1 MQSLLHLFT
10 SKTDHILNVKA
21 TKSCFY
27 FEDDIQILLCL
38 PLADLTRP
46 TRVYSVNS
54 PSFNDRGSRRGWNIS
69 YPGIFKVRTVR
80 WHLVFLSDSLHI
92 FRCSLLWLNSFNG
105 TDTDLVILESTWN
118 NSQWNLDKNNT
129 MNHTLFNQGFLENNR
144 KYIYKKKKTYFSKQH
159 SSRWTSVQLRWPRLL
174 YKRHND
180 CFKIWNSRVTFWRV
194 PFQNHTHPLNTTA
207 AITRS

>member
-27 FEDDIQILLCL
+27 FEDDIQILLCF
-38 PLADLTRP
+38 PLADLTLQSCCTNNHP

-54 PSFNDRGSRRGWNIS
+54 PSFSDRGSRRGWNII
-69 YPGIFKVRTVR
+69 YPGIFKVRAPIKIRRAMTVH
-80 WHLVFLSDSLHI
+80 WHSGVLVLKSDSLHI

-129 MNHTLFNQGFLENNR
+129 MNHTLFNQGFLENKIKN
-144 KYIYKKKKTYFSKQH
+144 IFTKKM
-159 SSRWTSVQLRWPRLL
+159 
-174 YKRHND
+174 
-180 CFKIWNSRVTFWRV
+180 
-194 PFQNHTHPLNTTA
+194 
-207 AITRS
+207 